1 MPNINNKCYFYTQNK
16 ISISFTDLSLK
27 TKNMK
32 KQLLSIGFVALTM
45 ISCNNKP
52 KEELTL
58 SGLDPKNFQTEVN
71 QMPVNLYTLKNKAG
85 MEVCI
90 TNFGGRIVSVM
101 VPDKKGAMKDVV
113 LGFDS
118 IADYIN
124 VPSDFGASIGRYANR
139 IKDGKIVI
147 DGKTIQLPQN
157 NFGHCLHGGPKGW
170 QYQVYE
176 AKPVN
181 ETTLELVRK
190 SPDGDENF
198 PGNVTAKV
206 TYTLTDDNAIDIKYE
221 ATTDKKTVINMTNH
235 SYFNLSGDAQ
245 QPITDNLLYVNAD
258 KFTPVDST
266 FMTTGEIVPVAE
278 TPMDFTTP
286 KTIGK
291 DIDKYD
297 YKQLKNGNGYDHNW
311 VLNTAGDIKQVAAK
325 LTSPTSGITLEVYTD
340 EPGIQV
346 YTGNFLDGTV
356 KGKKG
361 ITYKQRVA
369 VCLETQHY
377 PDSPNKPE
385 WPSVILE
392 PGQTYHSH
400 CIFKFNV
407 EK

>member
-1 MPNINNKCYFYTQNK
+1 
-16 ISISFTDLSLK
+16 
-27 TKNMK
+27 MK

-101 VPDKKGAMKDVV
+101 VPDKNGAMKDVV

-245 QPITDNLLYVNAD
+245 QSITDNLLYVNAD

-266 FMTTGEIVPVAE
+266 FMTTGEIVLVAE

-286 KTIGK
+286 KAIGK

-346 YTGNFLDGTV
+346 YTGNFLNGTV

-361 ITYKQRVA
+361 IVYKQRVA